1 MKFVGIAGSNAEQS
15 YNRQLIQYVQ
25 KAFPSLFELDVIDI
39 KDVPMFSTSDDQT
52 NTPFIQDVARRIQE
66 ADGIIIATPEHN
78 FTIPPALKSLI
89 EYMTYKVH
97 PLEGKPVL
105 IMGASYFTQG
115 TSRAQLHLRQILEA
129 PGSGAYVFP
138 GNEFLLSNAKQAF
151 DEQGNL
157 KDQGTHNFLRSVLEK
172 FMSFAKLINHSLDEG
187 YAMEEDATSGASE
200 SEKGLGESV
209 SEDLWSTEPVDTTIE
224 GIAMTADDWV
234 EQASEMTKAAKGSD
248 YVKLNHGVLTVDQLN
263 NLLKTVPYEVT
274 YADEN
279 NQFIYYN
286 YRADSSDMLGPRE
299 PEQVGSPLGDV
310 HPDHTFDNVSWVIN
324 ELRSGRQDTV
334 RLQVPGEP
342 GQFKVHNYIAM
353 RDEEGNYRGIHEMI
367 MDLQPWIDWYF
378 EETGGKVVT
387 KEDANTS
394 ASQAEEPVDAATSAS
409 QADEESKD
417 DAVTSATSK
426 AATEAEDLW
435 ATGTVAT
442 TVTDVAKD
450 DPNWVEKV
458 AELTNA
464 ASGDDYVEL
473 DRGVLTVNQIN
484 WLLEALPYEAT
495 YADENNQFI
504 YYNYT
509 KEQKEMLGGRQPWQV
524 GMSLAEVHP
533 QRAFAGAA
541 WVVHQLRNGRPFFRV
556 RIPGEP
562 GQFKVHHYIR
572 MEHADGSYAGIH
584 EAIFD
589 LQPWIDWYLDEVAK
603 QHDAT
608 SGASD
613 ATTSASYSTDAT
625 GGASEVWEG
634 QEETNDQSA
643 HTCTCD
649 SCGSGDLVDRKVHV
663 PGNEGEYL
671 VQHFVGTK
679 DANGNYKAL
688 QENKFD
694 LQPWI
699 DWYLEETGQRLTK
712 K

>member
-1 MKFVGIAGSNAEQS
+1 MKFVGIVGSNAEQS
-15 YNRQLIQYVQ
+15 YNRQLIHYVH
-25 KAFPSLFELDVIDI
+25 KAYPSLFELDIIDI
-39 KDVPMFSTSDDQT
+39 KDVPMFSTTNDQT
-52 NTPFIQDVARRIQE
+52 NSPFIQDVVKRVEQ

-89 EYMTYKVH
+89 EYLTYKVH

-138 GNEFLLSNAKQAF
+138 GNEFLLSNAKKAF
-151 DEQGNL
+151 DDQGNL
-157 KDQGTHNFLRSVLEK
+157 KDQGTHLFLKSVLEK
-172 FMSFAKLINHSLDEG
+172 FISFAKLINHSLEED
-187 YAMEEDATSGASE
+187 YAMKEDTVSSASE
-200 SEKGLGESV
+200 SEQGLGHDV

-234 EQASEMTKAAKGSD
+234 EQASDVTNAATGSD
-248 YVKLNHGVLTVDQLN
+248 YVQLNHGILTVDQLN
-263 NLLKTVPYEVT
+263 SMLKTVPYEVT
-274 YADEN
+274 YADDN

-286 YRADSSDMLGPRE
+286 YHADSSDMLGPRK

-310 HPDHTFDNVSWVIN
+310 HPEHTYQNVSWVIDQ
-324 ELRSGRQDTV
+324 LRSGQQETV

-342 GQFKVHNYIAM
+342 GQFKVHNYIPM
-353 RDEEGNYRGIHEMI
+353 RDEDGNYRGIHEMI
-367 MDLQPWIDWYF
+367 MDLQPWVDWYF
-378 EETGGKVVT
+378 EETGGKVVS

-394 ASQAEEPVDAATSAS
+394 ASQADEPVDAATSAS

-435 ATGTVAT
+435 ATGVVPT
-442 TVTDVAKD
+442 TITDVEKD
-450 DPNWVEKV
+450 DPKWVEKA

-464 ASGDDYVEL
+464 ASGDDYVQL

-484 WLLEALPYEAT
+484 WLLAALPYEAT
-495 YADENNQFI
+495 FADENNQFI

-509 KEQKEMLGGRQPWQV
+509 KEKENMLGGRQPWQV

-533 QRAFAGAA
+533 QRAYAGAA
-541 WVVHQLRNGRPFFRV
+541 WVVNQLRNGRPFFRV
-556 RIPGEP
+556 RIPGAP

-572 MEHADGSYAGIH
+572 MEHEDGSYAGVH

-589 LQPWIDWYLDEVAK
+589 LQPWIEWYLDEIAK
-603 QHDAT
+603 QQDAT
-608 SGASD
+608 SGASDGTTGASD
-613 ATTSASYSTDAT
+613 ATTSASYTTDEAGAAAAAWQGQPDSTT
-625 GGASEVWEG
+625 S
-634 QEETNDQSA
+634 T
-643 HTCTCD
+643 HTPANI
-649 SCGSGDLVDRKVHV
+649 VDRKVHV
-663 PGNEGEYL
+663 PGNQGEYI
-671 VQHFVGTK
+671 VQHFVGVEDDKGHYTL
-679 DANGNYKAL
+679 L
-688 QENKFD
+688 QESKFD

-699 DWYLEETGQRLTK
+699 DWYLEETNQRLTK